1 MIEIRGRKYRDH
13 AHLLAEYERELAE
26 IEGKSGAAEADD
38 AKEPVNEDRR
48 MLLEA
53 IEAHAGQRISQK
65 ALRFNRGVALLANA
79 ERAGVDS
86 FQRPVYLFQQLKHIG
101 GL

>member
-53 IEAHAGQRISQK
+53 IEAHKDAHKPTEQRSRESLQRLVGAK
-65 ALRFNRGVALLANA
+65 AAKDW
-79 ERAGVDS
+79 ERWHD
-86 FQRPVYLFQQLKHIG
+86 Q
-101 GL
+101 